1 MGFLLG
7 RRYAAPARRQQV
19 QRSAALLRDAQH
31 TATLAAGMAID
42 LEQLRT
48 FVAVGEAGG
57 LTRAAESLHLS
68 LPAISRRLTALEEEL
83 GVALLNRSTRRVTLT
98 QTGREFLPR
107 ARRLL
112 DELEESLLGIR
123 ETAAQRRGLVVLA
136 CIPTAAYYFLPAT
149 LAAFAR
155 RFPAVRLRAM
165 DLSAD
170 GVLDAVA
177 SGAAEFGIGMEGA
190 AHPEVEFRALRHD
203 PFVVACRQDHA
214 LARKRVVRWADLE
227 AQKLVGVSR
236 RSGNRMILDRALL
249 PHGIRPA
256 WHYEAEHLSTS
267 LGLVEAGLGVAVVP
281 RLALPREPHPVL
293 VARPL
298 HDPQVHRATGL
309 LLRRGAAPGPAARAL
324 MALLEKGMRA
334 G

>member
-1 MGFLLG
+1 
-7 RRYAAPARRQQV
+7 
-19 QRSAALLRDAQH
+19 
-31 TATLAAGMAID
+31 MAID
-42 LEQLRT
+42 LDQLRA
-48 FVAVGEAGG
+48 FVAVAEARG
-57 LTRAAESLHLS
+57 LTPAAETLHLS
-68 LPAISRRLTALEEEL
+68 LPAISRRLSALEGEL
-83 GVALLNRSTRRVTLT
+83 GVALLTRSTRRVALT

-123 ETAAQRRGLVVLA
+123 ETAAQRRGLVTIA

-155 RFPAVRLRAM
+155 RFPAVRVRAM

-170 GVLDAVA
+170 GVTEAVA
-177 SGAAEFGIGMEGA
+177 TGAAEFGIGMEGA
-190 AHPEVEFRALRHD
+190 SHPEVTFRALRRD
-203 PFVVACRQDHA
+203 PFVLACRQDHPF
-214 LARKRVVRWADLE
+214 ARRRTLRWADLE
-227 AQKLVGVSR
+227 GERLVGVSR
-236 RSGNRMILDRALL
+236 RSGNRLILDRALL
-249 PHGIRPA
+249 PRGIEPN

-267 LGLVEAGLGVAVVP
+267 LGLVEAGLGLAVVP

-298 HDPQVHRATGL
+298 TDPAVDRATGL
-309 LLRRGAAPGPAARAL
+309 LLRRGAEPGPAARAL
-324 MALLEKGMRA
+324 IALLEKGMRD

>member
-1 MGFLLG
+1 
-7 RRYAAPARRQQV
+7 
-19 QRSAALLRDAQH
+19 
-31 TATLAAGMAID
+31 MAIALD
-42 LEQLRT
+42 QLRT
-48 FVAVGEAGG
+48 FVAVAEAGG
-57 LTRAAESLHLS
+57 LTPAAETLHLS

-83 GVALLNRSTRRVTLT
+83 GVALLARSTRRVALT

-123 ETAAQRRGLVVLA
+123 EVAAQRRGLVVLA

-155 RFPAVRLRAM
+155 RFPAVRVRAM
-165 DLSAD
+165 DLSAE
-170 GVLDAVA
+170 GVTDAVA
-177 SGAAEFGIGMEGA
+177 TGAAEFGVGMEGA
-190 AHPEVEFRALRHD
+190 AHPEVEFRPMRRD
-203 PFVVACRQDHA
+203 PFVLACRRDHR
-214 LARKRVVRWADLE
+214 LARRRAVRWQDLE
-227 AQKLVGVSR
+227 GERLVGVSR
-236 RSGNRMILDRALL
+236 RSGNRLILDRALL
-249 PHGIRPA
+249 PRGISPN

-267 LGLVEAGLGVAVVP
+267 LGLVEAGLGLAVVP

-298 HDPQVHRATGL
+298 RDPEVDRATGL
-309 LLRRGAAPGPAARAL
+309 LLKRGTEPGPAARAL
-324 MALLEKGMRA
+324 IDLLARGMGA

>member
-1 MGFLLG
+1 
-7 RRYAAPARRQQV
+7 
-19 QRSAALLRDAQH
+19 
-31 TATLAAGMAID
+31 MAID
-42 LEQLRT
+42 LDQLRT

-57 LTRAAESLHLS
+57 LTAASQTLHLS
-68 LPAISRRLTALEEEL
+68 LPAISRRLTALEQEL
-83 GVALLNRSTRRVTLT
+83 GVALLTRSTRRVALT

-123 ETAAQRRGLVVLA
+123 ETAASRRGLVTLA

-155 RFPAVRLRAM
+155 RFPAVRVRAM
-165 DLSAD
+165 DLSAE

-177 SGAAEFGIGMEGA
+177 TAAAEFGIGMEGA
-190 AHPEVEFRALRHD
+190 AHPDVEFRPLRRD
-203 PFVVACRQDHA
+203 PFVLACRRDHP
-214 LARKRVVRWADLE
+214 LARRRAVRWADLAAE
-227 AQKLVGVSR
+227 KLVGVSR
-236 RSGNRMILDRALL
+236 RSGNRLILDRALL
-249 PHGIRPA
+249 PRGIAPA

-281 RLALPREPHPVL
+281 RLALPRETHPVL

-298 HDPQVHRATGL
+298 REPEVDRVTGL
-309 LLRRGAAPGPAARAL
+309 LLRRGAEPGPAARTL
-324 MALLEKGMRA
+324 IALLEKGMRA
-334 G
+334 A